1 MELHLEK
8 GMRMFMERTF
18 AERLQDAMRQ
28 RGFKQV
34 DLVREAD
41 KYGVKLGKSH
51 MSQYVSGK
59 TVPRAEILCFL
70 ANCLQV
76 DADWLLT
83 GEGDSRMVEGNTI
96 HNVGEKNTARKAED
110 RESAEGKIE
119 GKVSWKGS
127 TQNRV
132 KSGGSIMREF
142 MKSSKLDNVLYDVR
156 GPVVEEANRM
166 EDAGTQVLKLN
177 IGNPAPFGFRAP
189 DEVIYDMRR
198 QLADCEGYSLAK
210 GMFSARK
217 AIMQYAQLKH
227 IPNVAIEDIYTGNG
241 VSELINLSMSALLDS
256 GDEVLVPSPDYPL
269 WTACVT
275 LAGGTAVHYL
285 CDEQSEWYP
294 DIEDI
299 RKKINDR
306 TKAIVIINPNNP
318 TGALYPKE
326 VLQQIVDVAREHQ
339 IMIFSD
345 EIYDRLVMDDEEHVS
360 IASLAPDL
368 FCVTF
373 SGLSKSH
380 MIAGFRVGW
389 MVLSGNK
396 AMAKDYILGLNMLS
410 NMRLCSNVPAQSIVQ
425 TALGGHQSVQNYIVP
440 GGRIYE
446 QREYIYKALN
456 DIPGITAVKPKAAF
470 YIFPKVDTK
479 KFNIVDDEKFALDL
493 LRDKKILIIHG
504 GGFNWSEPDHFR
516 VVYLPRI
523 EVLEES
529 IHKMEEFFSYYHQ

>member
-119 GKVSWKGS
+119 GKVSRKGS

-198 QLADCEGYSLAK
+198 QLADCEGYSPAK